1 MGQNVKILVPVQIM
15 METKLWS
22 SNANLVDDHA
32 MAVIIMKILIILT
45 IVIILTMT
53 VTIMNMTV
61 TMTMMMMMMV
71 ADLMVTEQPGQ

>member
-1 MGQNVKILVPVQIM
+1 
-15 METKLWS
+15 METKLGPQMHFMGT
-22 SNANLVDDHA
+22 LVDGHA
-32 MAVIIMKILIILT
+32 MAVIIMKILIILK

-71 ADLMVTEQPGQ
+71 ADMMVTEQPGQWRKTS

>member
-1 MGQNVKILVPVQIM
+1 
-15 METKLWS
+15 METKLGPQMHFMGT
-22 SNANLVDDHA
+22 LVDDHA

-61 TMTMMMMMMV
+61 TMMMIMV
-71 ADLMVTEQPGQ
+71 TDMMVTEQPGQWHKTS

>member
-1 MGQNVKILVPVQIM
+1 
-15 METKLWS
+15 METKLGPQMHFMGT
-22 SNANLVDDHA
+22 LVDDHA

-61 TMTMMMMMMV
+61 TMMMIMGMDRMV
-71 ADLMVTEQPGQ
+71 MVTEQPGQWHKTS

>member
-1 MGQNVKILVPVQIM
+1 
-15 METKLWS
+15 METKLGPQMHFMGT
-22 SNANLVDDHA
+22 LVDDHA

-61 TMTMMMMMMV
+61 TMTMMTMMMV
-71 ADLMVTEQPGQ
+71 ADMMVTEQSGQWHKTS

>member
-1 MGQNVKILVPVQIM
+1 MHFMG
-15 METKLWS
+15 T
-22 SNANLVDDHA
+22 LVDDHA

-61 TMTMMMMMMV
+61 TMLMIMV
-71 ADLMVTEQPGQ
+71 TDMMVTEQPGQWHKTS